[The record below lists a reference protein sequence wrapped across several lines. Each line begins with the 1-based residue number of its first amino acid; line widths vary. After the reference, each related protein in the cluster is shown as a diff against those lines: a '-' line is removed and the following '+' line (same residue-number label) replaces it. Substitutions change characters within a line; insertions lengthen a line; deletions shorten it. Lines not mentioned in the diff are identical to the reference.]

1 MQFIGEMIYTLD
13 GLLDTTRKRHI
24 LGGILISISLLFGG
38 MAMTIVT
45 IKDDTTDKIDMKEND
60 YE

>member
-45 IKDDTTDKIDMKEND
+45 IKDDTTYKIDMKEND